1 MFSEDTIGYRDEGE
15 TCIVCGK
22 RLKPGEALA
31 TMHQG
36 GSKLPLCCPLC
47 LETYQ
52 KDPQPYLE
60 RLAKRAL
67 LQDLRNAVRTQL
79 EQCLLDE

>member
-1 MFSEDTIGYRDEGE
+1 MNSEDTIGYRDEGE

-22 RLKPGEALA
+22 GLKPREALA

-52 KDPQPYLE
+52 KDPKPYLE
-60 RLAKRAL
+60 RLAKRTL
-67 LQDLRNAVRTQL
+67 LQELHKAGGTPP
-79 EQCLLDE
+79 EQSPLNE